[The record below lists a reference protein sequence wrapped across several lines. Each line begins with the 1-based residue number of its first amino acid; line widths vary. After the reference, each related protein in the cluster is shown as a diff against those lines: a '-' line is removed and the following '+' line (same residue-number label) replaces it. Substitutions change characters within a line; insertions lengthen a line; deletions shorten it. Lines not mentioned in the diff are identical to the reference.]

1 MHSSPTYCPPKR
13 AESQESM
20 PRVTQREQYK
30 RHLFLRTIWT
40 DPNQQACLTV
50 LSPKEQRTLHAFY
63 RPSETLT
70 PRLFRDHLRAVQQG
84 HSHLR
89 HITGKLYRR
98 VERAVAHHRQRPA
111 RQKRQA
117 RNRVSARRSGMIVA
131 YGVVRPKPDL
141 NKLLK
146 ALIQMARE
154 KQDEDEKPKH

>member
-20 PRVTQREQYK
+20 PRVTQCEQYK
-30 RHLFLRTIWT
+30 RHLFLRTVWS
-40 DPNQQACLTV
+40 DPSKQAYLAV
-50 LSPKEQRTLHAFY
+50 LSTKEQWKLHAFY
-63 RPSETLT
+63 QPSEELTLKQ
-70 PRLFRDHLRAVQQG
+70 FRDHLRTIQQG
-84 HSHLR
+84 HSQLR

-98 VERAVAHHRQRPA
+98 VERAVAHHGQRPA

-117 RNRVSARRSGMIVA
+117 RNRVSARRSGTIVA